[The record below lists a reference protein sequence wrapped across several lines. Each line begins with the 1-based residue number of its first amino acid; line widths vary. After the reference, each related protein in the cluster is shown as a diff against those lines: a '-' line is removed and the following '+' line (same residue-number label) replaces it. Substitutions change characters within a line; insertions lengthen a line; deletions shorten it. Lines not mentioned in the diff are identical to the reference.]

1 MQIWKAQFNKTNS
14 IKQIMQNIL
23 IQKKIDKTTL
33 NDYLQCKVPTHDAYL
48 LKNMYKALQKIK
60 QAKNICII
68 GD

>member
-23 IQKKIDKTTL
+23 IQKKIDKITL